1 MRKHAVWLVTL
12 PVALVGIE
20 AAHALANALFGAPA
34 SEVLESAESG
44 AGLIPVLATLALAPL
59 LCGLVG
65 RVVGLWSTPRGSR
78 AVVLPFVLLPPL
90 GFVLLEVG
98 EALVHP
104 PVEWEELAGPTFLVG
119 LALQVP
125 VALVG
130 YLLARALLRLSDE
143 VRDLVRRAA
152 PRPARA
158 TEFSC
163 TTFPADDPLRRFL
176 VSSAGLARA
185 PPLSALGSS

>member
-34 SEVLESAESG
+34 SEVRESAESG

-104 PVEWEELAGPTFLVG
+104 P
-119 LALQVP
+119 
-125 VALVG
+125 
-130 YLLARALLRLSDE
+130 
-143 VRDLVRRAA
+143 
-152 PRPARA
+152 
-158 TEFSC
+158 
-163 TTFPADDPLRRFL
+163 
-176 VSSAGLARA
+176 
-185 PPLSALGSS
+185 